1 MASFLAEID
10 IRWWKMWC
18 DGADAS
24 EKQSAKGHCH
34 HRLGHCLT
42 NTDRGSPKQKS
53 VQAHLDTARK
63 IRQNLQK
70 KCKVWVCLFLLCPT
84 GSMTLTR
91 STPRMHGWIGK
102 MTARACPDINRMM
115 HNGRRRPGTGYSRWW
130 PLSITKVQIKAAP
143 TGCWM
148 ILEPERFSI
157 AQNCQMLNKLDW
169 W

>member
-148 ILEPERFSI
+148 ILEPERLHKTVR
-157 AQNCQMLNKLDW
+157 C
-169 W
+169 